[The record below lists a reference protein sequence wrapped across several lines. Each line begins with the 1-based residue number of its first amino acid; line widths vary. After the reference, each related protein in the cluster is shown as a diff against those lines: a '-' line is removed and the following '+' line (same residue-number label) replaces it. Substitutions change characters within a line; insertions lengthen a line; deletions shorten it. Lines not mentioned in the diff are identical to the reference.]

1 MFYSF
6 IGFTEITG
14 LYNDNIEKSQDI
26 NTKIVKYKDP
36 DGNEQQYT
44 AWDTSHVTGGV
55 KLLKEEMFKKKHLS
69 MVTYQNG
76 YFTSHQYDCN
86 VSK

>member
-1 MFYSF
+1 MSSSF

-26 NTKIVKYKDP
+26 NTKIVKYKDS

-44 AWDTSHVTGGV
+44 AWDTSS
-55 KLLKEEMFKKKHLS
+55 LLI
-69 MVTYQNG
+69 
-76 YFTSHQYDCN
+76 
-86 VSK
+86 